1 VTFAVLL
8 SISAI
13 GFPSPRREAGFGEL
27 VLDQLVIACAPS
39 LEELR
44 QKLPGVIQDL
54 IEFNKPE
61 WIGHNIAVEI
71 VAIAR
76 ERIDIAA

>member
-1 VTFAVLL
+1 MAEKALIINVTYDAEAKVWYTEE
-8 SISAI
+8 
-13 GFPSPRREAGFGEL
+13 SPDLFG
-27 VLDQLVIACAPS
+27 VIACAPS

-44 QKLPGVIQDL
+44 QKLPSVIQDM

-61 WIGHNIAVEI
+61 WVGHNIAVEI